1 MSSNQE
7 QVQTFGEA
15 KTSIIDVIQSS
26 FTSLAKMLRIP
37 QLKESFYQ
45 NIIYILITIV
55 VMVGIL
61 VYIQMVGLESKSPLF
76 SPPTKEVKQIEIKR
90 VVEGFDA
97 NVGFDGIDT
106 SAALV
111 NEGDNNMYSGDGG
124 DGGNGGDDYGH
135 NASLHDGL
143 SEHFE
148 NNKRRK

>member
-7 QVQTFGEA
+7 QAQTFGEA

-26 FTSLAKMLRIP
+26 FTSLAKMLGIP

-45 NIIYILITIV
+45 NIIYILIVIV
-55 VMVGIL
+55 IMVGIL

-76 SPPTKEVKQIEIKR
+76 SAPTKEVKQIEIKR

-106 SAALV
+106 TAAPV
-111 NEGDNNMYSGDGG
+111 NAGDYNMYGGG
-124 DGGNGGDDYGH
+124 DVDDNDH
-135 NASLHDGL
+135 SASLHDGF
-143 SEHFE
+143 SEHVE

>member
-1 MSSNQE
+1 MSDNQG

-15 KTSIIDVIQSS
+15 KTSVIDVVQSS
-26 FTSLAKMLRIP
+26 FSSLAKMLGIP
-37 QLKESFYQ
+37 KLKESFYQ
-45 NIIYILITIV
+45 NIIYILIVIV
-55 VMVGIL
+55 IMVGIL

-76 SPPTKEVKQIEIKR
+76 SSPTKEVKKIEIKR

-106 SAALV
+106 TAAPV
-111 NEGDNNMYSGDGG
+111 NEGDNNMYGSDGR
-124 DGGNGGDDYGH
+124 DDNNH

-143 SEHFE
+143 GEHFE

>member
-1 MSSNQE
+1 MSDNQG

-26 FTSLAKMLRIP
+26 FTSLAKMLGIP

-55 VMVGIL
+55 IMVGIL
-61 VYIQMVGLESKSPLF
+61 VYIQMVGATDTDPLF

-90 VVEGFDA
+90 VVEGFDT
-97 NVGFDGIDT
+97 NTGFYGVDT
-106 SAALV
+106 TAAPV
-111 NEGDNNMYSGDGG
+111 NEGDNNMYGGDGG
-124 DGGNGGDDYGH
+124 DGGDDYDH

-143 SEHFE
+143 SEHIE
-148 NNKRRK
+148 NNKRKK

>member
-1 MSSNQE
+1 MSDNQG

-26 FTSLAKMLRIP
+26 FTSLAKMLGIP

-76 SPPTKEVKQIEIKR
+76 SSPTKEVKKIEIKR

-106 SAALV
+106 TAAPV
-111 NEGDNNMYSGDGG
+111 NEGDNNMYGG
-124 DGGNGGDDYGH
+124 DGGGR
-135 NASLHDGL
+135 L
-143 SEHFE
+143 
-148 NNKRRK
+148 